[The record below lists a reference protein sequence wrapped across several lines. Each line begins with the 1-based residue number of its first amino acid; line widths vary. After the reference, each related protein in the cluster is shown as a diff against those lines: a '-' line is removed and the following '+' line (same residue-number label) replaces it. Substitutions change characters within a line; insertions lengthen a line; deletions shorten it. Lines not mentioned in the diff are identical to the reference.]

1 MSDVFVAQAHGD
13 QALANLASQF
23 KGKVNISK
31 IMSVIG
37 DEMDE
42 IETMF
47 LQLLNDRAIDVAQ
60 GEQLDVIGRFLNL
73 SRGSDN
79 DPDYRAK
86 LYTKIDINN
95 CSGTPDEVIDITLSV
110 LGIDSLKYQE
120 VNPGKVRLTLF
131 NDTWPDAEAV
141 RSLKQIMPVCVGP
154 LEMLSWVDNDPVFS
168 FSSTDGP
175 TDDPNPIAGGFA
187 TIDTISGDPEGG
199 GILASIFEVPVQ

>member
-42 IETMF
+42 IETVF

-79 DPDYRAK
+79 DSDYRAK

-110 LGIDSLKYQE
+110 LGVDSLKYQE

-131 NDTWPDAEAV
+131 NDTWPDAEAA

-154 LEMLSWVDNDPVFS
+154 LELLSWVDNDPVFS